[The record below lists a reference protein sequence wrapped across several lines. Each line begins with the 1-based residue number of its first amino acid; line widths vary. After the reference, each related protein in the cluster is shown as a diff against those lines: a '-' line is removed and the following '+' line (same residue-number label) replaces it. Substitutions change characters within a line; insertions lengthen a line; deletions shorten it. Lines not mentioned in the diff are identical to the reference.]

1 MGVNL
6 ERAAIRRGDASGRS
20 AARAPALRETPRKS
34 KRVASLARVFAV
46 FAALL
51 LGSSSARADRVTD
64 LAKRLNKSSS
74 DKARIAAAVSLGRL
88 KDKRALKPLVKA
100 LQDENVVVR
109 ALAASALGGLG
120 DSRALP
126 ALRRATLDKDKTV
139 RKRAT
144 EAIGVIRKST
154 SASAGRKN
162 QRYMVKSRTIRAAHY
177 RVDGRESPRLSP
189 RKPDLFVSI
198 RSAADKSRGRSSKK
212 ARKERASRMRGL
224 MLKELS
230 TAKRLTTNTTIAE
243 DLDLPVYAVD
253 LSVTRLERVVKG
265 PWIEL
270 QCELRIAISNERGKM
285 ISFLTGG
292 AKVQVPK
299 RAFRKQFEPNMRRE
313 ALENAVKSVHQDLV
327 RYLLKTAGA

>member
-1 MGVNL
+1 L
-6 ERAAIRRGDASGRS
+6 AIFLATVIALMLS
-20 AARAPALRETPRKS
+20 APPAQ
-34 KRVASLARVFAV
+34 
-46 FAALL
+46 
-51 LGSSSARADRVTD
+51 ADRVTD
-64 LAKRLNKSSS
+64 LAERLNKSKS

-100 LQDENVVVR
+100 LQDKNIVVR
-109 ALAASALGGLG
+109 SLAASALGGLG

-144 EAIGVIRKST
+144 EAIGLIRKST
-154 SASAGRKN
+154 SKTAGNKTD
-162 QRYMVKSRTIRAAHY
+162 RYMVKSRTIRAAHY

-198 RSAADKSRGRSSKK
+198 RSAADKSKGKSSKK
-212 ARKERASRMRGL
+212 ARKERASRMKGL
-224 MLKELS
+224 MSTELKG
-230 TAKRLTTNTTIAE
+230 AKRLTTNTTIAE

-253 LSVTRLERVVKG
+253 LSITRLERVVNG
-265 PWIEL
+265 PWVEV

-299 RAFRKQFEPNMRRE
+299 RAFRRQFEPNMRRE
-313 ALENAVKSVHQDLV
+313 ALENSVKSVHQDLV
-327 RYLLKTAGA
+327 RYLLKTTGA